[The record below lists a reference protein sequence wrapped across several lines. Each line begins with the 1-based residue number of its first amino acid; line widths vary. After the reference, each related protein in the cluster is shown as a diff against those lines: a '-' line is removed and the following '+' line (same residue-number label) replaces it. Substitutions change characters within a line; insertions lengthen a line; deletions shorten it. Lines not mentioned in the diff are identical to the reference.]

1 MHVWVALAIL
11 ITFAKAEQVDPLTD
25 KDHFKAGEHDSKFDH
40 EAFLGKDTA
49 AEYDEL
55 SPEISKERL
64 AKLIPKMDVNGDG
77 FVEESELKDH
87 INFMQQRYVNN
98 DVDRTWK
105 NYNAEKIKDGK
116 ISWDDYVEMVYGTV
130 GKGQELS
137 PEYQKMMSR
146 DERRWKK
153 ADYDSNELLD
163 RTEYGCFMH
172 PEECDHMRDV
182 VVQETLE
189 DIDKDKNGYVELDE
203 YIGKFMNA
211 YTCDM
216 YRPED
221 YPELSGKEP
230 EWVASERQMFK
241 EHRDK
246 NGDGKLDQEEMKEW
260 IMPVGFD
267 HADAEAKH
275 LIGIADEDRD
285 GKLSVKE
292 ILDHYDTFV
301 GSQATDYGE
310 QLHKHD
316 PSEL

>member
-1 MHVWVALAIL
+1 MYGLHLVRFCIAR
-11 ITFAKAEQVDPLTD
+11 AEQVDPLTD
-25 KDHFKAGEHDSKFDH
+25 KDHFKAGGHDSKFDH

-49 AEYDEL
+49 ESKDVV
-55 SPEISKERL
+55 SKERL
-64 AKLIPKMDVNGDG
+64 AKLVAKMDVNGDG
-77 FVEESELKDH
+77 FLEETELKDH
-87 INFMQQRYVNN
+87 IDFMQKRYVNN

-116 ISWDDYVEMVYGTV
+116 ISWKDYV
-130 GKGQELS
+130 
-137 PEYQKMMSR
+137 
-146 DERRWKK
+146 WKK
-153 ADYDSNELLD
+153 ADYDLDEMMD

-172 PEECDHMRDV
+172 PEDCDHMRDV

-189 DIDKDKNGYVELDE
+189 DIDKNKDGYVDLDE
-203 YIGKFMNA
+203 YIG
-211 YTCDM
+211 DM

-221 YPELSGKEP
+221 YPELNGKEP
-230 EWVASERQMFK
+230 EWVASEREMFK

-246 NGDGKLDQEEMKEW
+246 NGDGKLDQDEMRDW
-260 IMPVGFD
+260 IMPIGFD

-285 GKLSVKE
+285 GKLSLKE

-310 QLHKHD
+310 QLNKHD
-316 PSEL
+316 PAEL